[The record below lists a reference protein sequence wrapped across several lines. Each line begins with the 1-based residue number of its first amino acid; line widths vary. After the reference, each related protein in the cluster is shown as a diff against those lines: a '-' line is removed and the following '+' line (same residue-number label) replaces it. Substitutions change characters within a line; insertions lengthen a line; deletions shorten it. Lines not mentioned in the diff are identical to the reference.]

1 MKIASIALM
10 ISLTGCYYVGPNP
23 NGPNAAFVKQ
33 PPQTIVTPAAE
44 RPVARP
50 TQPESPSEWEQKA
63 KQTAAVAAEWMWL
76 KSKQAYQWAKENAK
90 Q

>member
-1 MKIASIALM
+1 
-10 ISLTGCYYVGPNP
+10 LTGCYYVGPNP

-33 PPQTIVTPAAE
+33 PPQTVVPSA
-44 RPVARP
+44 PVAYP
-50 TQPESPSEWEQKA
+50 TQPEQQSEWQQQV

-76 KSKQAYQWAKENAK
+76 KGKQTYEWAKENSK